1 MALHVHL
8 EVNTKEMDF
17 AVHLTGNSSS
27 VVVGTVE
34 LLVPLAVSTK
44 GTGSANQMITSNS
57 FVGVDL
63 VGHLALLVL
72 STRGMVSAE
81 ATSFESDRKAKR

>member
-1 MALHVHL
+1 MALPVHL

-27 VVVGTVE
+27 EGVETVE
-34 LLVPLAVSTK
+34 LLVPRAVSTK

-81 ATSFESDRKAKR
+81 VNKC

>member
-1 MALHVHL
+1 MALPVHQG
-8 EVNTKEMDF
+8 VNTKEMDF

-27 VVVGTVE
+27 VVEGTVE

-81 ATSFESDRKAKR
+81 VNKC

>member
-1 MALHVHL
+1 MLRFSEEEVLVALHVHL
-8 EVNTKEMDF
+8 E
-17 AVHLTGNSSS
+17 
-27 VVVGTVE
+27 
-34 LLVPLAVSTK
+34 VSTK

-81 ATSFESDRKAKR
+81 VNKC